1 MAFIPDY
8 PSVVWAERAGID
20 ICAIGDSLG
29 MVSSGFANTL
39 PVTVDMMIEHCEAVA
54 RGARNTFRLVAM
66 PYGSSRNP
74 DVAVVNALRFMKEG
88 SVDCVK
94 MQGGRDKFQ
103 IIKAIADAGV
113 PVMSHVGM
121 CPHFVHQY
129 GGFKLQGKTA
139 DETLK
144 IIDDGIAIQDAGAI
158 GFEIE
163 AVPAPVARA
172 VDAAVDIFTFG
183 IGAGPASCGQLLL
196 AFDRLGVIRPLQA
209 EVHQT
214 LREHFAGRGRRAD
227 SVRRRSPEWT
237 ISRRRA
243 QLLDEAGRSGE
254 VRESPGKK
262 AVIGRPWALIYFLY
276 INETRAKDPAMEK
289 TERKKRTISEI
300 RASKKTGEKMV
311 YMSVPDYTS
320 AQWAEKAGVDVA
332 VVGDSLA
339 MVAHGHTN
347 TIPAT
352 MDMMVMHSLA
362 VRRGAPNTFVLGC
375 MPYQSYNTPDRAL
388 VNATRFMQD
397 AGCDAIKPQ
406 GGKSQAHILKTLVD
420 AGIPTAS
427 HIGLT
432 PHTVA
437 VFGGF
442 KIQGRSADTAMKIL
456 EDALAI
462 QDAGCFMLEFEA
474 VPAKIAAVISQ
485 QLEIPTIG
493 IGAGVGTDGQ
503 ILLCY
508 DLLGVF
514 VDFKPKFTKRF
525 ANLTEVAVKGIS
537 EYVAEVKAGTFPDD
551 DHSYDVDEREYEKF
565 LSLVEKRKHH

>member
-1 MAFIPDY
+1 
-8 PSVVWAERAGID
+8 
-20 ICAIGDSLG
+20 
-29 MVSSGFANTL
+29 
-39 PVTVDMMIEHCEAVA
+39 
-54 RGARNTFRLVAM
+54 
-66 PYGSSRNP
+66 
-74 DVAVVNALRFMKEG
+74 
-88 SVDCVK
+88 
-94 MQGGRDKFQ
+94 
-103 IIKAIADAGV
+103 
-113 PVMSHVGM
+113 
-121 CPHFVHQY
+121 
-129 GGFKLQGKTA
+129 
-139 DETLK
+139 
-144 IIDDGIAIQDAGAI
+144 
-158 GFEIE
+158 
-163 AVPAPVARA
+163 
-172 VDAAVDIFTFG
+172 
-183 IGAGPASCGQLLL
+183 
-196 AFDRLGVIRPLQA
+196 
-209 EVHQT
+209 
-214 LREHFAGRGRRAD
+214 
-227 SVRRRSPEWT
+227 
-237 ISRRRA
+237 
-243 QLLDEAGRSGE
+243 
-254 VRESPGKK
+254 
-262 AVIGRPWALIYFLY
+262 
-276 INETRAKDPAMEK
+276 
-289 TERKKRTISEI
+289 
-300 RASKKTGEKMV
+300 
-311 YMSVPDYTS
+311 
-320 AQWAEKAGVDVA
+320 VDVA

-339 MVAHGHTN
+339 MVAHGHPN

-375 MPYQSYNTPDRAL
+375 MPYQSYNTPHRAL

-437 VFGGF
+437 VLGGF
-442 KIQGRSADTAMKIL
+442 KIQGRTADAAMKIL

-474 VPAKIAAVISQ
+474 VPAKIATVISQ

-525 ANLTEVAVKGIS
+525 ANLTEVAVNGIS
-537 EYVAEVKAGTFPDD
+537 QYVAEVKAGTFPDD

-565 LSLVEKRKHH
+565 LSLVEKRKQH